1 MALTTRYDG
10 QIIIAE
16 NPSDMVFG
24 TVMLGDI
31 YGQVISA
38 NLLREA
44 DVEEVKAAGSLL
56 AAIMTNPKFQF
67 DFETMFRADIDPP
80 SLAELISFPLA
91 GLQGR
96 VMPPIAI
103 KWSENGHRQLNIK
116 ATSWDSFASVH
127 GGGGNAYTFNGTV
140 YTPLV

>member
-56 AAIMTNPKFQF
+56 AAILTNPKFQF

-80 SLAELISFPLA
+80 
-91 GLQGR
+91 
-96 VMPPIAI
+96 
-103 KWSENGHRQLNIK
+103 
-116 ATSWDSFASVH
+116 
-127 GGGGNAYTFNGTV
+127 
-140 YTPLV
+140 